1 MFRLKEHNTNV
12 KTEVLAGMTTFL
24 TMVYIV
30 IVNPVILADAGVPFD
45 QVFLATIISAAVGTL
60 WMGLFANYP
69 IAIAP
74 GMGLNAFF
82 TYTVVISSNGEI
94 NYITAFSAVFIAG
107 LFFVILSLT
116 PLRKKLIEIIPENLK
131 HGITAGIGLF
141 IAFIGLRL
149 SGLVEAHPQ
158 NLVKLGDLTSA
169 PVLLTLFGLLITLIL
184 TVMKVYGALFYG
196 MIATGIVAFFTG
208 QLKFEAKLMQLPSL
222 PEGIIVWNPAVALMD
237 VFQYGML
244 GIVIS
249 FLLVTLFDTTGTM
262 IGVAKQAG
270 LMKGNKMPR
279 AKQALLA
286 DSVATTVGAM
296 FGTSPTSAYIE
307 SSAGVAVG
315 GRTGLTSVTVAIL
328 FIIAAFFGPL
338 VSSLSSVAAIT
349 APALIIVGSLM
360 ISAVKHIDWDSFDE
374 AFPAFIIIL
383 TMPLTSSIATGIE
396 LGFILYPL
404 LKIFKGQPRNVHPL
418 LYIFAALF
426 LYQLLFLPH

>member
-1 MFRLKEHNTNV
+1 MFRLKEHNTNI
-12 KTEVLAGMTTFL
+12 KTEILAGMTTFL

-30 IVNPVILADAGVPFD
+30 IVNPFILADAGVPFD
-45 QVFLATIISAAVGTL
+45 QVFLATIISAVVGTL

-94 NYITAFSAVFIAG
+94 NFVTAFSAVFVAG
-107 LFFVILSLT
+107 ILFIILSLT

-131 HGITAGIGLF
+131 NGITAGIGLF

-149 SGLVEAHPQ
+149 STLVEAHEQ
-158 NLVKLGDLTSA
+158 NLVKLGDLTST
-169 PVLLTLFGLLITLIL
+169 PVLLTLFGLLVTVIL
-184 TVMKVYGALFYG
+184 MVLNVYGALFYG

-208 QLKFEAKLMQLPSL
+208 QLKFTDQLMKLPSL
-222 PEGIIVWNPAVALMD
+222 PEGIIVWNPWAAFMD
-237 VFQYGML
+237 VIEFGLL

-279 AKQALLA
+279 ARQALLA

-296 FGTSPTSAYIE
+296 VGTSPTSAYIE
-307 SSAGVAVG
+307 SSSGVAVG
-315 GRTGLTSVTVAIL
+315 GRTGLTSVTVSVL

-338 VSSLSSVAAIT
+338 VASLSGVAAIT

-404 LKIFKGQPRNVHPL
+404 LKIFKGQARKVHPL
-418 LYIFAALF
+418 LYIFAVLF
-426 LYQLLFLPH
+426 L